1 MRKTPQKTKPTNATH
16 TANAG
21 WSAPIYVYWFIIL
34 FFIAATF
41 YILGRSH
48 EFMHPRS
55 NVTVTEESLIQPE
68 DYVEKAMN
76 NLEARG
82 NDLAEI
88 AGNYLTEEYRNTIVS
103 DSLPSDAIV

>member
-1 MRKTPQKTKPTNATH
+1 MTNIEFTVEPSRLYEESNQMIRLVAKMRENMETARQIMNATGNYWRGDAGELH
-16 TANAG
+16 RRLFIEQEAN
-21 WSAPIYVYWFIIL
+21 
-34 FFIAATF
+34 
-41 YILGRSH
+41 
-48 EFMHPRS
+48 
-55 NVTVTEESLIQPE
+55 
-68 DYVEKAMN
+68 VEKAMN